1 MRRIACLLSL
11 AACFVWL
18 GSSGFVDSES
28 RAFAQ
33 VKEAKDK
40 AKAVPVLKVAPADP
54 DDFIVQQFG
63 PQFRQMYNSELHF
76 MRLICQPTKQQYDK
90 IVADNEPE
98 LKATIKK
105 LAPRLQRMQQG
116 MMDGQPTDPRKQFVE
131 AITKSVQKTFAPE
144 VAARY
149 QKELDLRAAATK
161 RAVVLSF
168 VAQIDKILALTPDQR
183 AKLGKILEQK
193 WKDPSAW
200 RQYLQYDG
208 QYFPAMPD
216 IEINKILTEAQK
228 SVWAGISKGNV
239 NFGFD
244 MGIMQGIEIEAEIF
258 LDGDQPL
265 KLEPPADKAAGKDK
279 APDQKAIA
287 K

>member
-76 MRLICQPTKQQYDK
+76 MRLICQPTKQQYEK

-116 MMDGQPTDPRKQFVE
+116 MMDGQPTDPRKQLVE
-131 AITKSVQKTFAPE
+131 AITKSVQKTFASE

-258 LDGDQPL
+258 FDGDQPL
-265 KLEPPADKAAGKDK
+265 KLEPPADGATGKDK
-279 APDQKAIA
+279 APAQKAKA